1 MSLISAAK
9 DFATSAGGGSVIGAG
24 LGLLG
29 GQLSATSS
37 AKQAKEQMDFQE
49 RMSNTA
55 YQRAA
60 TDLEKA
66 GLNRVLALG
75 SPATTP
81 GGAMGQVPDF
91 GSAMASGS
99 QAGVATA
106 SGAQSIAKQQAEI
119 NQIVEQTVGISAEN
133 QKKLVESEF
142 WKTIGP
148 TVQKAAGN
156 VTVFLE
162 YVTDPA
168 NLPAI
173 QKAATKLTES
183 LAKDAKKVISSQ
195 FGNIPEKVQQF
206 LFNANQFDPIKIG
219 ADKATELKNYFKGNY
234 NNGK

>member
-119 NQIVEQTVGISAEN
+119 NQIVEQTVGISAE
-133 QKKLVESEF
+133 KR
-142 WKTIGP
+142 
-148 TVQKAAGN
+148 
-156 VTVFLE
+156 
-162 YVTDPA
+162 
-168 NLPAI
+168 
-173 QKAATKLTES
+173 
-183 LAKDAKKVISSQ
+183 
-195 FGNIPEKVQQF
+195 
-206 LFNANQFDPIKIG
+206 
-219 ADKATELKNYFKGNY
+219 
-234 NNGK
+234 